1 MQQDLNILQV
11 DNLSKYFGGL
21 AAVSNC
27 SIKIKKGSITGVIG
41 PNGSGKTTLFNLI
54 AGNLKPSKGNVLFC
68 GENITGIPSYELF
81 SKGLLRTFQIA
92 HEFTNLTV
100 LENLMMVP
108 GNQSGEHLTNALF
121 NPKIVNQE
129 EKKIKQKALEV
140 IDFLNLTQLSQ
151 ELAGNLSGGQKKL
164 LELGRTMMVD
174 AKLVL
179 LDEVGAGVNR
189 TLLKDIG
196 SAILR
201 LNKEKGY
208 TFCMI
213 EHDMDF
219 ISRLCDPVIV
229 MSEGSVLFKGTSDEV
244 KNNEQVI
251 ESYLGRGFKTGNG
264 KKIMPFFSGE
274 NMTGGYGGAD
284 IINSCTINV
293 NKGEIVAILGPNGAG
308 KSTAMKAMLGLLNLK
323 SGKISI
329 DGKDISKL
337 NPQDRVKEGISFVP
351 QTRNVFTGLSVEE
364 NLEMGAYLRDE
375 RLEEIIEEIYELFPI
390 LKEKRFQLVGELSGG
405 QRQQVALGRAL
416 MIKPSVLMLD
426 EPTAGVSPIVMDELF
441 DHILKVKKT
450 NVAIIM
456 VEQNAKQALSIAD
469 RGYVLVTGENKFSGT
484 GKELLND
491 PEVRRSFLGG

>member
-1 MQQDLNILQV
+1 MQSDTNILQI

-54 AGNLKPSKGNVLFC
+54 AGNLKTSKGTVLFNN
-68 GENITGIPSYELF
+68 EDITDVPAYELF

-108 GNQSGEHLTNALF
+108 GNQSGEKLTNALF
-121 NPKIVNQE
+121 NTKIVNEE
-129 EKKIKQKALEV
+129 EKKFKQRALEV
-140 IDFLNLTQLSQ
+140 IEFLNLTHLSQ

-196 SAILR
+196 TAILR

-229 MSEGSVLFKGTSDEV
+229 MAEGSVLFKGTSNEV

-251 ESYLGRGFKTGNG
+251 ESYLGRG
-264 KKIMPFFSGE
+264 
-274 NMTGGYGGAD
+274 
-284 IINSCTINV
+284 
-293 NKGEIVAILGPNGAG
+293 
-308 KSTAMKAMLGLLNLK
+308 
-323 SGKISI
+323 
-329 DGKDISKL
+329 SK
-337 NPQDRVKEGISFVP
+337 
-351 QTRNVFTGLSVEE
+351 TRN
-364 NLEMGAYLRDE
+364 
-375 RLEEIIEEIYELFPI
+375 
-390 LKEKRFQLVGELSGG
+390 GEG
-405 QRQQVALGRAL
+405 
-416 MIKPSVLMLD
+416 
-426 EPTAGVSPIVMDELF
+426 
-441 DHILKVKKT
+441 
-450 NVAIIM
+450 
-456 VEQNAKQALSIAD
+456 
-469 RGYVLVTGENKFSGT
+469 
-484 GKELLND
+484 
-491 PEVRRSFLGG
+491 